1 MHFNHIEIKGFK
13 GIKQLTLEDC
23 KRINLIVGK
32 NNTCK
37 TSVLESIFLLT
48 GMSRPEILDQLN
60 NFRGILYHTEKDYEQ
75 YLKFF
80 FNDINYNNELIIKAY
95 TQETDTKKGKSP
107 PFRELRIKTELE
119 KYTEKQ
125 MILPSIS
132 SEENGSC
139 FSSKQSSDTSSS
151 DDSAITKLIFDFK
164 IKKPHDDQVLD
175 FQSKLNLKNRTIEV
189 PPEYN
194 EELRALF
201 VGEKN
206 LISSTLAKQLEFLI
220 LNKQTNEVVDVLQI
234 IESDIKDITFV
245 SNKMIYVD
253 IGLDILIPLN
263 LIGDGEQRLLQLILA
278 MRSMKGGIVL
288 IDEME
293 NGIHFSVLEKIW
305 KVIYEAAKKFNVQV
319 FITTHNIETLQY
331 LQKAVS
337 KDEEFQKSI
346 RNYTIL
352 KNKEGQLKAFKYPF
366 EEFSFSIKQ
375 GIEIR

>member
-37 TSVLESIFLLT
+37 TSVLESIFLLP
-48 GMSRPEILDQLN
+48 GMSHPETLDKLN
-60 NFRGILYHTEKDYEQ
+60 NLRGILYHTEKDYEQ

-132 SEENGSC
+132 SEENGSH

-151 DDSAITKLIFDFK
+151 DDSAINKLIFDFK
-164 IKKPHDDQVLD
+164 IKKPDGSVLD

-201 VGEKN
+201 VLEKY
-206 LISSTLAKQLEFLI
+206 LISPNLEKQLETLI
-220 LNKQTNEVVDVLQI
+220 LNKKINEVIEVLQI
-234 IESDIKDITFV
+234 IESDIKNIAFA

-253 IGLDILIPLN
+253 IGLDALIPLN
-263 LIGDGEQRLLQLILA
+263 FIGDGVQRLLQLILA

-293 NGIHFSVLEKIW
+293 NGIHFSVLEKLW

-331 LQKAVS
+331 LHKAAS

>member
-23 KRINLIVGK
+23 RQINLIVGK

-48 GMSRPEILDQLN
+48 GMSIPENLDKLN
-60 NFRGILYHTEKDYEQ
+60 NLRGILYHTEKDYEQ
-75 YLKFF
+75 YIEFF

-95 TQETDTKKGKSP
+95 TQDTDTNKGKSP
-107 PFRELRIKTELE
+107 PFRELRIKTEFKE
-119 KYTEKQ
+119 DTEKQ

-132 SEENGSC
+132 FEENGSR
-139 FSSKQSSDTSSS
+139 FSSKHSFDTSFFHDS
-151 DDSAITKLIFDFK
+151 DINELIFDFK
-164 IKKPHDDQVLD
+164 IKKNHDDQVLC
-175 FQSKLNLKNRTIEV
+175 FQSKLNLKNRKIEV
-189 PPEYN
+189 PPEYI

-201 VGEKN
+201 VLEKY
-206 LISSTLAKQLEFLI
+206 LISSTLEKELEYLI
-220 LNKQTNEVVDVLQI
+220 INKQINEVIDVIQI
-234 IESDIKDITFV
+234 IESDIKNINLG

-253 IGLDILIPLN
+253 IGLDKLIPLN
-263 LIGDGEQRLLQLILA
+263 FIGDGVQRLLQLILA

-288 IDEME
+288 IDEMV
-293 NGIHFSVLEKIW
+293 NGIHFSVFEKVW

-331 LQKAVS
+331 LHKAAS

-352 KNKEGQLKAFKYPF
+352 KNKEGQLEAFKYPF

>member
-1 MHFNHIEIKGFK
+1 MHFNHIEIEGFK
-13 GIKQLTLEDC
+13 GITQLTLEDC

-60 NFRGILYHTEKDYEQ
+60 NLRGILYHTEKDYEQ

-80 FNDINYNNELIIKAY
+80 FNDINYNNKLIIKAY

-132 SEENGSC
+132 SEENGSR
-139 FSSKQSSDTSSS
+139 FSSKQSSDTSFFH
-151 DDSAITKLIFDFK
+151 DSAINKLIFDFK
-164 IKKPHDDQVLD
+164 IKKSHDQLLN
-175 FQSKLNLKNRTIEV
+175 FQTKLNLKNRTIEA
-189 PPEYN
+189 PQEYI

-201 VGEKN
+201 VLEKY
-206 LISSTLAKQLEFLI
+206 LISINLEKQLEFLI
-220 LNKQTNEVVDVLQI
+220 LNKKINEVIEVLQI
-234 IESDIKDITFV
+234 IESDIKNIAFAR
-245 SNKMIYVD
+245 NKMIYVD
-253 IGLDILIPLN
+253 IGLDALIPLN
-263 LIGDGEQRLLQLILA
+263 LIGDGVQRLLQLILA
-278 MRSMKGGIVL
+278 MHSMKGGIVL

-305 KVIYEAAKKFNVQV
+305 KVIYGAAKKFNVQV

-331 LQKAVS
+331 LHKAAS

-366 EEFSFSIKQ
+366 DEFSFSIKQ

>member
-1 MHFNHIEIKGFK
+1 MHFNHIEIEGFK

-23 KRINLIVGK
+23 KRINLIVGE

-48 GMSRPEILDQLN
+48 GMSRLEILDQLN
-60 NFRGILYHTEKDYEQ
+60 NLRGILYHTEKDYEQ

-132 SEENGSC
+132 SEENGSH

-151 DDSAITKLIFDFK
+151 DDSAINKLIFDFK
-164 IKKPHDDQVLD
+164 IKKPNAQLLN
-175 FQSKLNLKNRTIEV
+175 FQTKLNLKNRTIEV
-189 PPEYN
+189 SPEYN
-194 EELRALF
+194 EKLRALF
-201 VGEKN
+201 VGGKI
-206 LISSTLAKQLEFLI
+206 LISINLEQQLESLI
-220 LNKQTNEVVDVLQI
+220 VNKQINEVIEVLQI
-234 IESDIKDITFV
+234 IESDIKEITFGT
-245 SNKMIYVD
+245 NRMIYVD
-253 IGLDILIPLN
+253 IGLNTLIPLN
-263 LIGDGEQRLLQLILA
+263 FIGDGVQRLLQLILA
-278 MRSMKGGIVL
+278 MHSMKGGIVL

-293 NGIHFSVLEKIW
+293 NGIHFSVLEKVW

-331 LQKAVS
+331 LHKAAS

-352 KNKEGQLKAFKYPF
+352 KDKEKNLEIFKYDF
-366 EEFSFSIKQ
+366 KEFSFAIEQ
-375 GIEIR
+375 DVEIR